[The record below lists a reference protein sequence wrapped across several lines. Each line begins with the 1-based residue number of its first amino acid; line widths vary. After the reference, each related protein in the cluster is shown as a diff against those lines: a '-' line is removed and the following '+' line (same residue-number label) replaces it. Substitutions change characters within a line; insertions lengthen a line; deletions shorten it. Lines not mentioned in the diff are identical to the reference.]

1 MMNDKIVLYQGEKG
15 FELTVPDADNWV
27 MLREKGY
34 SPVQSMVAAVGACG
48 GYVYQ
53 HLLKNSNVPMTFHR
67 VEATYTRHDDSVGAL
82 SSITL
87 TFFVSVEK
95 DLQAKASA
103 TLKLVS
109 RYCPV
114 MQSMDKVIQIKEYVT
129 FI

>member
-1 MMNDKIVLYQGEKG
+1 MSDKLTLIQGQNG
-15 FELTVPDADNWV
+15 FELEVLGKENWV
-27 MLREKGY
+27 MRREMGY
-34 SPVQSMVAAVGACG
+34 SPVQSVIAAVGACG

-53 HLLKNSNVPMTFHR
+53 HLLKNSNVSATFHR
-67 VEATYTRHDDSVGAL
+67 VEAEYTRHDDSVGAI

-95 DLQAKASA
+95 SDQTKAQSC
-103 TLKLVS
+103 LKLVS

-114 MQSMDKVIQIKEYVT
+114 IQSLDKNIKMVELVQ